1 MLGIESYPWEPW
13 YMIEKFLE
21 TCYNCMSRTGS
32 NVLAEFVAWWGNN
45 YEDVYGWLGFVLG
58 LAAYLLLSIKRT
70 KARYVTAQIMNLV
83 AAELFIIAAYSHSFM
98 QSIAFNMV
106 WAVIATYYLIRYK
119 KEV

>member
-1 MLGIESYPWEPW
+1 MLGIE
-13 YMIEKFLE
+13 
-21 TCYNCMSRTGS
+21 NCIQ
-32 NVLAEFVAWWGNN
+32 WCINN
-45 YEDVYGWLGFVLG
+45 YEDIYGWLGFVLG
-58 LAAYLLLSIKRT
+58 LAAYLLLSIRRT
-70 KARYVTAQIMNLV
+70 KVRYVTAQIMNLV